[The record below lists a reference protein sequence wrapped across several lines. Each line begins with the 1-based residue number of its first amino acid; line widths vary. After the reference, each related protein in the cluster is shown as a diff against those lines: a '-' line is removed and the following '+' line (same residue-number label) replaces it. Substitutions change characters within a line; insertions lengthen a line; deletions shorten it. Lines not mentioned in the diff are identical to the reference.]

1 MATGYLIPVA
11 NTLQVFTDQGV
22 IGSGYKMYTYTAGT
36 TTPVVTYTSS
46 TLTVANSNPVV
57 LQSNG
62 RLPTPMWVP
71 SGTLVKIV
79 LTDSTGTVIS
89 GGTFDNLSAINDP
102 SAITIPASSVTGLA
116 ASATTDTTNASNI
129 TAGTLPAAR
138 ITALNGVQFGG
149 FASTTPYPVTFSA
162 TAMSLDASQSNVFT
176 TTLTASIT
184 VAPTIVNPKDGQ
196 TINWFLT
203 QDSTGGRLITGYWPS
218 GFKWPGGSAPVLTT
232 AANAVDLLVATYLAS
247 TGYWYASLFKNF
259 S

>member
-1 MATGYLIPVA
+1 MATGYLLPVA
-11 NTLQVFTDQGV
+11 NCLQVFTDQGV
-22 IGSGYKMYTYTAGT
+22 VGSGYKILTYVAGS
-36 TTPVVTYTSS
+36 TTPVTTYTTSA
-46 TLTVANSNPVV
+46 LTVANSNPVV

-62 RLPTPMWVP
+62 RLPNAMWVP
-71 SGTLVKIV
+71 SGTVAKIV
-79 LTDSTGTVIS
+79 LCDANNNTIS

-116 ASATTDTTNASNI
+116 ASATVDTTNASNI

-138 ITALNGVQFGG
+138 ITGLNGVQFTGW
-149 FASTTPYPVTFSA
+149 ASTTPYAVPFSA
-162 TAMSLDASQSNVFT
+162 TSMSLDASQSNVFT

-203 QDSTGGRLITGYWPS
+203 QDSTGGRLITGYWPT

-232 AANAVDLLVATYLAS
+232 AANAVDLLVATYRAS
-247 TGYWYASLFKNF
+247 TGYWYASLIKNF

>member
-11 NTLQVFTDQGV
+11 NCLQVFSDQGIV
-22 IGSGYKMYTYTAGT
+22 ASGYKLATYLAGS
-36 TTPVVTYTSS
+36 TTPVTTYTTSS
-46 TLTVANSNPVV
+46 LTVANTNPVV

-62 RLPTPMWVP
+62 RLPNAMWVP

-79 LTDSTGTVIS
+79 LLDANNNVIS
-89 GGTFDNLSAINDP
+89 GGTYDNLSAINDP

-232 AANAVDLLVATYLAS
+232 AANAVDLLVATYRAS
-247 TGYWYASLFKNF
+247 TGYWYASLIKNF